1 MLHIDIICIGKLKEQ
16 YLKDAIAEYSK
27 RLSKYCSLNI
37 IELLDEKIPN
47 TNSEKLLYEVKEKE
61 CNKIISHI
69 KKDSYIIAL
78 DLTRK
83 TIFFRRFF

>member
-16 YLKDAIAEYSK
+16 YLKDAVAEYSK
-27 RLSKYCSLNI
+27 RLSKYCNLNI

-47 TNSEKLLYEVKEKE
+47 TNSDKLLYEIKEKE
-61 CNKIISHI
+61 CNKIASHI
-69 KKDSYIIAL
+69 KKDSYIVAL

-83 TIFFRRFF
+83 TIFFRRIF

>member
-1 MLHIDIICIGKLKEQ
+1 MLHIDVICIGKLKEQ

-27 RLSKYCSLNI
+27 RLSKYCNLNI
-37 IELLDEKIPN
+37 KELLDEKIPN

-61 CNKIISHI
+61 CNKIVSNR
-69 KKDSYIIAL
+69 KKDSYVIAL

-83 TIFFRRFF
+83 TIFFRRLF

>member
-1 MLHIDIICIGKLKEQ
+1 MLHIDIICIGKLKEK
-16 YLKDAIAEYSK
+16 YLKDAIDEYSK
-27 RLSKYCSLNI
+27 RLSKYCNLNI

-47 TNSEKLLYEVKEKE
+47 NNSDKLLYEIKNKE
-61 CNKIISHI
+61 CEKIATHI

-83 TIFFRRFF
+83 TIFF

>member
-1 MLHIDIICIGKLKEQ
+1 MLHIDIICIGKLKEE

-27 RLSKYCSLNI
+27 RLLKYCNLNI

-47 TNSEKLLYEVKEKE
+47 TNSQKLLYEIKEKE
-61 CNKIISHI
+61 CNKILSHI
-69 KKDSYIIAL
+69 KKDSFVIAL

-83 TIFFRRFF
+83 TVFI

>member
-16 YLKDAIAEYSK
+16 YLKDAISEYSK
-27 RLSKYCSLNI
+27 RLSKYCNLNI

-69 KKDSYIIAL
+69 KKDSYVIAL

-83 TIFFRRFF
+83 AIFF

>member
-1 MLHIDIICIGKLKEQ
+1 MLHIDVICIGKLKEQ
-16 YLKDAIAEYSK
+16 YLKDAISEYSK
-27 RLSKYCSLNI
+27 RLSKYCNLNI

-69 KKDSYIIAL
+69 KKDSYVIAL

-83 TIFFRRFF
+83 AIFF

>member
-16 YLKDAIAEYSK
+16 YLKDAIQEYSK
-27 RLSKYCSLNI
+27 RLSKYCNLNI

-61 CNKIISHI
+61 CNKIVSHI

-83 TIFFRRFF
+83 AILFRKFF

>member
-27 RLSKYCSLNI
+27 RLSKYCNLNI

-47 TNSEKLLYEVKEKE
+47 NNSDKLLYEIKQKE
-61 CNKIISHI
+61 CNKIASHI

-83 TIFFRRFF
+83 TIFI